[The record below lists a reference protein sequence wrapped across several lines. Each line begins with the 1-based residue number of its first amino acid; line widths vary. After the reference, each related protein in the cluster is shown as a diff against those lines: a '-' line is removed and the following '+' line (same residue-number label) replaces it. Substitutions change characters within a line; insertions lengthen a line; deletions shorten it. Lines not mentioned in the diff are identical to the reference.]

1 MKTLNTRTVV
11 LLAAVIATAA
21 MGSFAAD
28 APGSKTVDAGL
39 RATEQ
44 LLLLMDTEKNGKVS
58 KEEFLNFMAKEFDR
72 LDTSKDGVLD
82 VNELKGL
89 LPSLSHPTKGPGR

>member
-1 MKTLNTRTVV
+1 MKTLNSRTVV
-11 LLAAVIATAA
+11 LLATVTATFA
-21 MGSFAAD
+21 MGSLAAD
-28 APGSKTVDAGL
+28 APSSKTVDAGL

-44 LLLLMDTEKNGKVS
+44 LLLLMDTDQNGKVS

-82 VNELKGL
+82 VNELKAL

>member
-44 LLLLMDTEKNGKVS
+44 LLLLMDTEKNGKVA

-82 VNELKGL
+82 VNELNGL
-89 LPSLSHPTKGPGR
+89 LPSLGHPTKGPGR

>member
-1 MKTLNTRTVV
+1 MKTLISRTVV
-11 LLAAVIATAA
+11 LLAAIMATSA
-21 MGSFAAD
+21 MGSLAAD
-28 APGSKTVDAGL
+28 APSSKTVDAGL

-44 LLLLMDTEKNGKVS
+44 LLLLMDTDKNGKVS